1 MSVYSYTRT
10 STVEEQ
16 EEKDLESLLEQE
28 NLRLQ
33 TYALGHGMHINNSF
47 VDSNLKWSTEFS
59 KRAKVKQMLE
69 ILEPGDVVLACSVE
83 RIFSSCDDMQTGL
96 KLFKEKKVR
105 LFILELSG
113 EVTASEF
120 NPSFNRLLDVFHSLE
135 KRRSTERIKTVKQ
148 SQRNKG
154 RFLGGSRPFGY
165 MIHSNGRLIENPM
178 EQRVLKKIIK
188 MKKEG
193 KSLRAISSEV
203 STPMVPISFKTV
215 QRLLKKHESAFAA
228 SADSV
233 KETASDSSRP
243 DNRSS

>member
-1 MSVYSYTRT
+1 MSGYSYTRT

-33 TYALGHGMHINNSF
+33 TYALAHGMHINNSF
-47 VDSNLKWSTEFS
+47 VDSKLKWSVEFA
-59 KRAKVKQMLE
+59 KRSKVKQMLE
-69 ILEPGDVVLACSVE
+69 MLEPGDVVLACSIE
-83 RIFSSCDDMQTGL
+83 RIFSSCEDMQAGL
-96 KLFKEKKVR
+96 NLFKEMRVR

-113 EVTASEF
+113 EVTAAEF

-188 MKKEG
+188 MKKDG

-215 QRLLKKHESAFAA
+215 QRLLKKHEAA
-228 SADSV
+228 YEAVPDSV
-233 KETASDSSRP
+233 NGPIKSSSGP
-243 DNRSS
+243 DNRSA

>member
-16 EEKDLESLLEQE
+16 EENDLESLLEQE

-33 TYALGHGMHINNSF
+33 TYALGHGMHLNSSYIDNNQ
-47 VDSNLKWSTEFS
+47 KWSVNFT
-59 KRAKVKQMLE
+59 KRPKAMQMLE
-69 ILEPGDVVLACSVE
+69 VLEPGDVVLTCSVE
-83 RIFSSCDDMQTGL
+83 RIFSSCDDMQACL
-96 KLFKEKKVR
+96 SLFKEKRVR

-113 EVTASEF
+113 EITSEDF
-120 NPSFNRLLDVFHSLE
+120 NPSFIRMLDVFHSLE

-165 MIHSNGRLIENPM
+165 MIHSNGQLIENPM

-215 QRLLKKHESAFAA
+215 QRLLKKHEAGTLLGG
-228 SADSV
+228 AD
-233 KETASDSSRP
+233 KA
-243 DNRSS
+243 

>member
-10 STVEEQ
+10 STVEERDD
-16 EEKDLESLLEQE
+16 KNLESLLEQE

-33 TYALGHGMHINNSF
+33 TYALGHGIHINNSF
-47 VDSNLKWSTEFS
+47 VDSDLKWSVEFS
-59 KRAKVKQMLE
+59 KRDKTKQMLE
-69 ILEPGDVVLACSVE
+69 ILEPGDVILSCSIE
-83 RIFSSCDDMQTGL
+83 RIFSSCEDMQASL

-113 EVTASEF
+113 EVTAAEF
-120 NPSFNRLLDVFHSLE
+120 SPSFNRLLDVFYSLE

-148 SQRNKG
+148 NQRDKG

-188 MKKEG
+188 MKKDGE
-193 KSLRAISSEV
+193 SLRTISSEV

-215 QRLLKKHESAFAA
+215 QRLLKKNESN
-228 SADSV
+228 
-233 KETASDSSRP
+233 TNR
-243 DNRSS
+243 DNAEKLSI

>member
-16 EEKDLESLLEQE
+16 EEKDLEGLLEQE

-47 VDSNLKWSTEFS
+47 VDSNLKWSVEFA
-59 KRAKVKQMLE
+59 KRSKVKQMLE
-69 ILEPGDVVLACSVE
+69 ILEVGDVVIACSVE
-83 RIFSSCDDMQTGL
+83 RIFSSCDDMQAGL
-96 KLFKEKKVR
+96 QLFKDKRVR

-113 EVTASEF
+113 EVTAQEF
-120 NPSFNRLLDVFHSLE
+120 NPSFNRLLDVFQSLE

-165 MIHSNGRLIENPM
+165 MIHSNGRLVENPM

-215 QRLLKKHESAFAA
+215 QRLLKKHEAA
-228 SADSV
+228 Y
-233 KETASDSSRP
+233 ETAPESANELAKDSSRP
-243 DNRSS
+243 DNHSA

>member
-1 MSVYSYTRT
+1 MSVYSYART

-33 TYALGHGMHINNSF
+33 TYALAHGMHINNSF
-47 VDSNLKWSTEFS
+47 IDSNLKWSTEFGKRS
-59 KRAKVKQMLE
+59 KAKQMLE
-69 ILEPGDVVLACSVE
+69 LLEAGDVVLTCSIE
-83 RIFSSCDDMQTGL
+83 RIFSSCDDMLTGL
-96 KLFKEKKVR
+96 KLFKDKKVR

-113 EVTASEF
+113 EVTAADF

-178 EQRVLKKIIK
+178 EQRMLKKIIN

-203 STPMVPISFKTV
+203 STPMVRISFKTV
-215 QRLLKKHESAFAA
+215 QRLLKKHESGLIGNSYKQSA
-228 SADSV
+228 S
-233 KETASDSSRP
+233 
-243 DNRSS
+243 